1 MSFFGRIK
9 DFFSANVNDALDKA
23 EDPGKMANE
32 YLRQL
37 NEQYYEAKTQV
48 AQAMADETRLQQKM
62 VEAEKEV
69 EKYQGMAEQALRSS
83 KEDLAKQALQRKKQA
98 ERLAQQYTQ
107 QYEAQSA
114 QVDKLQ
120 DALANLETQIGE
132 TKARRDLITAKQ
144 NRARTQESLQ
154 TTVSSMG
161 KISAMGKIDQLEEKV
176 DDRLAKAEALTELE
190 SNTLDNQF
198 REMEMTS
205 GVDSELAELK
215 RSMGI

>member
-23 EDPGKMANE
+23 EDPEKMANE

-37 NEQYYEAKTQV
+37 NQQYYEAKTQV

-62 VEAEKEV
+62 VEAEKEL

-107 QYEAQSA
+107 QYEAQSD

-154 TTVSSMG
+154 TTVNSMG
-161 KISAMGKIDQLEEKV
+161 KISAMDKIDQLEEKV

>member
-161 KISAMGKIDQLEEKV
+161 KISAMDKIDQLEEKV

>member
-161 KISAMGKIDQLEEKV
+161 KIDQLEEKV

>member
-176 DDRLAKAEALTELE
+176 DDRLAKAEALTEIE